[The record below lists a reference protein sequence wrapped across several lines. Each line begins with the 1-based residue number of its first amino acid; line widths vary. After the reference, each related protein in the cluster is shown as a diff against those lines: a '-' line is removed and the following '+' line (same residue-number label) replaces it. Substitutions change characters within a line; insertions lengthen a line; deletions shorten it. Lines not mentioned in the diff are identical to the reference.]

1 VRWPA
6 GLINRG
12 HLGQEVRKLVPEKFS
27 GPQVNCPVLAVEEP
41 HAFAFSSEGE
51 TGTSAS
57 LRARCK
63 ASIMRALNSLLFLDE
78 SGVV

>member
-1 VRWPA
+1 LR
-6 GLINRG
+6 
-12 HLGQEVRKLVPEKFS
+12 S
-27 GPQVNCPVLAVEEP
+27 

-63 ASIMRALNSLLFLDE
+63 ASIMRALNSLLFLEE
-78 SGVV
+78 SGIVWY